1 MSDRSGGTVE
11 TTTQVRTGV
20 LGPVTAWVDDAEAAL
35 GGPRQRAVLARLVAA
50 RGRVVTADRL
60 VEDLWDEPPQGAL
73 VALRTFVAALRRAI
87 EPGRAART
95 PARVLVTD
103 GPGYALRQADV
114 DAWAFEA
121 AVSGARDLAPAAART
136 ALDRALGMWRGA
148 AYAGLEQPWAV
159 AERGR
164 LTELRLVAVER
175 VAEARTNL
183 GEAADVVPGLDAHVT
198 EHPWREEGW
207 RLLALALYRSGR
219 QADALAVLRRAR
231 AMLAGE
237 LGVDPGPRLAELEAQ
252 VLRHDPGTGG
262 TPGADDVWRDTTSA
276 YERVVAAGARTR
288 LESTTTLLRTLAMTG
303 GEGLAAARAQRV
315 AAVGAAEQLGDP
327 DLTARVI
334 GAFDVPGAWTRS
346 DDADLAAQVVAAAE
360 RTLAAL
366 PDDAPDA
373 VRAKLLATVAV
384 ESRGLAG
391 ARGPQAAREAE
402 ALARRSGD
410 PAVLAFALAGRY
422 LTRFEHTGLAPERD
436 AIGAELVSLAARHGL
451 ATFEI
456 LGHLVRVQA
465 LSALGRWSDAQRHAD
480 SAGALGLRHERPLV
494 GVFTAWFGALRA
506 AGEGSGSVADDDA
519 VSAAD
524 AERGYRAAAATLDGA
539 GMPGLT
545 EGLLPLAILA
555 LRVWH
560 GLPAHGETDV
570 PGDGSAPDVGTAA
583 SVDGSTPDG
592 GPAAPAAVDPP
603 SPGEAGT
610 APTLE
615 DADWGPYE
623 PWARPH
629 LLLARATAADAT
641 ANAAALTAAA
651 KAVRRIPDPPPGLLA
666 EVLWIVAG
674 RAAVAVGDR
683 RMAERAR
690 AALTPAD
697 GEIAAGSGVLS
708 AGPVRDH
715 LNALEAFLADGPRP
729 NLPTIHPLPF
739 EA

>member
-1 MSDRSGGTVE
+1 MSDRSGGPTA
-11 TTTQVRTGV
+11 QVRVGV

-35 GGPRQRAVLARLVAA
+35 GGPRQRSVLARLVAA
-50 RGRVVTADRL
+50 RGRVVTAGRL

-73 VALRTFVAALRRAI
+73 VALRTFVAALRRAV

-114 DAWAFEA
+114 DAWVFEA
-121 AVSGARDLAPAAART
+121 AVSGARDLAPAAARA
-136 ALDRALGMWRGA
+136 ALDRALNSWRGP

-164 LTELRLVAVER
+164 LAELRLVAVER
-175 VAEARTNL
+175 RAEARTIL

-303 GEGLAAARAQRV
+303 GEGLAAARTQRV

-346 DDADLAAQVVAAAE
+346 DDAGLAAQVVAAAE

-391 ARGPQAAREAE
+391 ARGPEAAREAE

-422 LTRFEHTGLAPERD
+422 LTRFEHPGLARERD

-465 LSALGRWSDAQRHAD
+465 LSALGDWAVAQRHAD

-506 AGEGSGSVADDDA
+506 AASGAPGGDPVAGAPGSASGPSDSGGPASV
-519 VSAAD
+519 AD
-524 AERGYRAAAATLDGA
+524 AERRYQAAAATLDGA
-539 GMPGLT
+539 GMPGLA
-545 EGLLPLAILA
+545 EGLLPLALLA
-555 LRVWH
+555 LRIWH
-560 GLPAHGETDV
+560 GLPA
-570 PGDGSAPDVGTAA
+570 A
-583 SVDGSTPDG
+583 G
-592 GPAAPAAVDPP
+592 GAAPTCD
-603 SPGEAGT
+603 
-610 APTLE
+610 

-629 LLLARATAADAT
+629 LLLARATDGAAT
-641 ANAAALTAAA
+641 ATAAA
-651 KAVRRIPDPPPGLLA
+651 AQAVRRIPDPPPGLLA
-666 EVLWIVAG
+666 EVLWVLAG

-690 AALTPAD
+690 GALAPAA
-697 GEIAAGSGVLS
+697 GEITAGSGVLT
-708 AGPVRDH
+708 AGPVQDH
-715 LNALEAFLADGPRP
+715 LNALTAFLAD
-729 NLPTIHPLPF
+729 
-739 EA
+739 

>member
-1 MSDRSGGTVE
+1 MSDRSGGPAAAPAP
-11 TTTQVRTGV
+11 VRVGV

-50 RGRVVTADRL
+50 RGRVVTAGRL
-60 VEDLWDEPPQGAL
+60 VEDLWEEPPQGAL

-103 GPGYALRQADV
+103 GPGYALRQVDV

-121 AVSGARDLAPAAART
+121 AVSGARDQAPAAARA
-136 ALDRALGMWRGA
+136 ALDRALGTWRGA
-148 AYAGLEQPWAV
+148 PYAGLEQPWAV

-164 LTELRLVAVER
+164 LAELRLVAVER
-175 VAEARTNL
+175 VAEARTTL

-219 QADALAVLRRAR
+219 QADALEVLRRAR
-231 AMLAGE
+231 TMLAGE

-262 TPGADDVWRDTTSA
+262 APGADDVWRDTTSA

-303 GEGLAAARAQRV
+303 GEGLTAARAQRV

-346 DDADLAAQVVAAAE
+346 DDAGLAAQVVAAAE

-391 ARGPQAAREAE
+391 ARGPQAAYEAE

-422 LTRFEHTGLAPERD
+422 LTRFEHPGLAQERD

-506 AGEGSGSVADDDA
+506 AASGVPGEEGPAARAEGSGPPAHDRTISV
-519 VSAAD
+519 AD
-524 AERGYRAAAATLDGA
+524 AERGYRVAAGTLDGA

-545 EGLLPLAILA
+545 EGLLPLALLA

-560 GLPAHGETDV
+560 GLPAKNAGTAPDGG
-570 PGDGSAPDVGTAA
+570 PMPDDGSAPSAD
-583 SVDGSTPDG
+583 
-592 GPAAPAAVDPP
+592 
-603 SPGEAGT
+603 EAGA
-610 APTLE
+610 APTLQ

-629 LLLARATAADAT
+629 LLLARAAGDAT
-641 ANAAALTAAA
+641 ANANAAEITAAA

-666 EVLWIVAG
+666 EVLWVLAG
-674 RAAVAVGDR
+674 RAAAAVGDR
-683 RMAERAR
+683 RMAERAH
-690 AALTPAD
+690 AALTPAA
-697 GEIAAGSGVLS
+697 GEIAAGSGVLT
-708 AGPVRDH
+708 AGPVQDH
-715 LNALEAFLADGPRP
+715 LNALEAFLAD
-729 NLPTIHPLPF
+729 
-739 EA
+739 

>member
-1 MSDRSGGTVE
+1 MSGS
-11 TTTQVRTGV
+11 VRVGV

-50 RGRVVTADRL
+50 RGRVVTAGRL

-114 DAWAFEA
+114 DARAFEA
-121 AVSGARDLAPAAART
+121 AVAGARDLAPAAART
-136 ALDRALGMWRGA
+136 ALDRALGTWRGA

-164 LTELRLVAVER
+164 LAELRLVAVER

-252 VLRHDPGTGG
+252 VLRHDPATGG

-346 DDADLAAQVVAAAE
+346 DDAELAAQVVAAAE

-391 ARGPQAAREAE
+391 ARGPQAAHEAE
-402 ALARRSGD
+402 VLARRSGD

-422 LTRFEHTGLAPERD
+422 LTRFEHPGLAPERD

-480 SAGALGLRHERPLV
+480 SAEALGLRHERPLV
-494 GVFTAWFGALRA
+494 GVFTAWFGALPAA
-506 AGEGSGSVADDDA
+506 AGADDA
-519 VSAAD
+519 VSVAD
-524 AERGYRAAAATLDGA
+524 AERRYRAAAATLDGA

-545 EGLLPLAILA
+545 EGLLPLAILG
-555 LRVWH
+555 LRVWL
-560 GLPAHGETDV
+560 GLPA
-570 PGDGSAPDVGTAA
+570 
-583 SVDGSTPDG
+583 
-592 GPAAPAAVDPP
+592 
-603 SPGEAGT
+603 SPRKAGT

-615 DADWGPYE
+615 DANWGPYE

-629 LLLARATAADAT
+629 LLLARAAADAT
-641 ANAAALTAAA
+641 ASAAAITAAA
-651 KAVRRIPDPPPGLLA
+651 RAVRRIPDPPPGLLA
-666 EVLWIVAG
+666 EVLWILAG
-674 RAAVAVGDR
+674 RAAVAVGER

-690 AALTPAD
+690 AALTPAAA
-697 GEIAAGSGVLS
+697 EIAAGSGVLT

-715 LNALEAFLADGPRP
+715 LNALETFLA
-729 NLPTIHPLPF
+729 N
-739 EA
+739 

>member
-1 MSDRSGGTVE
+1 MSDRSGGPAAA
-11 TTTQVRTGV
+11 QAPVRVGV
-20 LGPVTAWVDDAEAAL
+20 LGPVTAWADDAEAAL

-50 RGRVVTADRL
+50 RGRVVTAGRL

-103 GPGYALRQADV
+103 GPGYALRQVDV

-121 AVSGARDLAPAAART
+121 AVSGARDQAPAAARA
-136 ALDRALGMWRGA
+136 ALDRALGTWRGA

-164 LTELRLVAVER
+164 LAELRLVAVER

-183 GEAADVVPGLDAHVT
+183 GEAADVVPDLDAHVI

-219 QADALAVLRRAR
+219 QADALEVLRRAR

-252 VLRHDPGTGG
+252 VLRHDPGAGG

-276 YERVVAAGARTR
+276 YERVVAAGARAR

-303 GEGLAAARAQRV
+303 GDGLTAARTQRV

-346 DDADLAAQVVAAAE
+346 DDAGLAAQVVAAAE

-366 PDDAPDA
+366 PDDTPDA

-391 ARGPQAAREAE
+391 PRGPQAAHQAE

-422 LTRFEHTGLAPERD
+422 LTRFEHTGLALERD
-436 AIGAELVSLAARHGL
+436 ATGAELVSLAARHGL

-480 SAGALGLRHERPLV
+480 DAGALGLRHERPLV

-506 AGEGSGSVADDDA
+506 AASGAPDGKDP
-519 VSAAD
+519 AARAG

-560 GLPAHGETDV
+560 ELPA
-570 PGDGSAPDVGTAA
+570 
-583 SVDGSTPDG
+583 DG
-592 GPAAPAAVDPP
+592 GPA
-603 SPGEAGT
+603 SPREAG
-610 APTLE
+610 ALPTL
-615 DADWGPYE
+615 DDTDWGPYE

-629 LLLARATAADAT
+629 LLLARGAHGD
-641 ANAAALTAAA
+641 AAAIAAA
-651 KAVRRIPDPPPGLLA
+651 AQAVRRIPDPPPGLLA
-666 EVLWIVAG
+666 EVLWVLAG

-690 AALTPAD
+690 VALAPAA
-697 GEIAAGSGVLS
+697 GEIAAGSGVLT
-708 AGPVRDH
+708 AGPVQDH
-715 LNALEAFLADGPRP
+715 LDALTAFLAG
-729 NLPTIHPLPF
+729 
-739 EA
+739 

>member
-1 MSDRSGGTVE
+1 MSDRSGEPAAAATAP
-11 TTTQVRTGV
+11 VRVGV
-20 LGPVTAWVDDAEAAL
+20 LGPVTAWADGVAAPL
-35 GGPRQRAVLARLVAA
+35 GGPRQRAVLARLVVA
-50 RGRVVTADRL
+50 RGRVVTADAL
-60 VEDLWDEPPQGAL
+60 VEDLWEEPPPGAL
-73 VALRTFVAALRRAI
+73 SALRTFVAALRRAV

-103 GPGYALRQADV
+103 GPGYALRQVDV

-121 AVSGARDLAPAAART
+121 AVSGARDLAPAAARD
-136 ALDRALGMWRGA
+136 ALDRALGAWRGSP
-148 AYAGLEQPWAV
+148 YAGLDLPWAV
-159 AERGR
+159 TERAR
-164 LTELRLVAVER
+164 LAELRLVAVER
-175 VAEARTNL
+175 LAEARTTL

-262 TPGADDVWRDTTSA
+262 APGADDVWRDTASA

-288 LESTTTLLRTLAMTG
+288 LESTTTLLRTLAITG
-303 GEGLAAARAQRV
+303 GEGLTAARAQRV

-346 DDADLAAQVVAAAE
+346 DDAGLAAQVVAAAE

-391 ARGPQAAREAE
+391 ARGPQAAHEAE

-422 LTRFEHTGLAPERD
+422 LTRFERTGLAPERD

-456 LGHLVRVQA
+456 LGHLVQVQA

-480 SAGALGLRHERPLV
+480 SAEALGLRHERPLV

-506 AGEGSGSVADDDA
+506 AASGAPGEADPA
-519 VSAAD
+519 ARAD

-539 GMPGLT
+539 GMPGLA

-560 GLPAHGETDV
+560 GLPA
-570 PGDGSAPDVGTAA
+570 DGGTA
-583 SVDGSTPDG
+583 DD
-592 GPAAPAAVDPP
+592 GPA
-603 SPGEAGT
+603 SPREAG
-610 APTLE
+610 AVPPLD

-629 LLLARATAADAT
+629 LLLARGARGARGTRGARGAHGAHGAHDAHD
-641 ANAAALTAAA
+641 ARGDAAAVTAAA
-651 KAVRRIPDPPPGLLA
+651 QAVRRIPDPPPGLLA
-666 EVLWIVAG
+666 EVLWVLAG

-683 RMAERAR
+683 RIAERAR
-690 AALTPAD
+690 AALAPAA
-697 GEIAAGSGVLS
+697 GEIAAGSGVLT
-708 AGPVRDH
+708 AGPVQEH
-715 LNALEAFLADGPRP
+715 LDALTAFLAR
-729 NLPTIHPLPF
+729 
-739 EA
+739 

>member
-1 MSDRSGGTVE
+1 MSDRSGGPAAATA
-11 TTTQVRTGV
+11 QVRVGV

-121 AVSGARDLAPAAART
+121 AVSGARDLAPAAARA
-136 ALDRALGMWRGA
+136 ALDRALDTWRGA

-164 LTELRLVAVER
+164 LAELRLVAVER

-262 TPGADDVWRDTTSA
+262 TPGADDVWRDTASA

-384 ESRGLAG
+384 ESRGLAR
-391 ARGPQAAREAE
+391 ARGPRAAHEAE

-422 LTRFEHTGLAPERD
+422 LTRFEHPGLAPERD
-436 AIGAELVSLAARHGL
+436 AIGVELVSLAARHGL

-465 LSALGRWSDAQRHAD
+465 LSALGRWTDAQRHAD

-506 AGEGSGSVADDDA
+506 AAAGVRGGTGPTADGERPAPPAGDDA
-519 VSAAD
+519 AAVAD

-555 LRVWH
+555 LRVWR
-560 GLPAHGETDV
+560 GLPAEGV
-570 PGDGSAPDVGTAA
+570 AA
-583 SVDGSTPDG
+583 APDG
-592 GPAAPAAVDPP
+592 G
-603 SPGEAGT
+603 S

-629 LLLARATAADAT
+629 LLLARGARGD
-641 ANAAALTAAA
+641 AAAVSAAA

-666 EVLWIVAG
+666 EVLWILAG

-683 RMAERAR
+683 RTAERAR
-690 AALTPAD
+690 AALTPAA
-697 GEIAAGSGVLS
+697 GEIAAGSGVLT
-708 AGPVRDH
+708 AGPVEDH
-715 LNALEAFLADGPRP
+715 LNALEAFLAD
-729 NLPTIHPLPF
+729 
-739 EA
+739 